1 MRMFERRSDVDRA
14 VLAESGVRERRG
26 QGGFTLVELMIGLAV
41 AAILLVI
48 ALPSFRSITA
58 TNRLVTT
65 ANELV
70 GAINVARME
79 AIKRNA
85 SVQFCSNSA
94 SANTSDTLGSGC
106 GTNAAAVYALSAGA
120 ATPVRDSAP
129 GLNEGAVK
137 LNGDLVALRLSGQGL
152 AMKAGTSSPYGGLV
166 ADICTST
173 ISKDNHRKITM
184 VGGSVLQVD
193 TSSGTCP

>member
-1 MRMFERRSDVDRA
+1 MRMFERRCDVGPA
-14 VLAESGVRERRG
+14 VPVKTGAHGRRR

-41 AAILLVI
+41 AAVLLVI

-85 SVQFCSNSA
+85 NVQFCSNNA
-94 SANTSDTLGSGC
+94 SANTGDTLGTGC
-106 GTNAAAVYALSAGA
+106 GTNAAAVYALSAGV
-120 ATPVRDSAP
+120 ATSVRDSAP
-129 GLNEGAVK
+129 GLNEGEIK
-137 LNGDLVALRLSGQGL
+137 LHGDLVALRVSGQGL
-152 AMKAGTSSPYGGLV
+152 AMKAGTSAPYGGLV

-173 ISKDNHRKITM
+173 ISTDNHRKINM